1 MVVTLGIVCGNVR
14 EAETTTT
21 NHSLLFQE
29 KGRKSK
35 VYSENKQSTSL
46 KCKKLHGNS
55 YNKAQTER
63 AGENGGFS

>member
-1 MVVTLGIVCGNVR
+1 VTLGIVRANKR
-14 EAETTTT
+14 EAETATRK
-21 NHSLLFQE
+21 HSLLFQE

-35 VYSENKQSTSL
+35 VYSENKHSTSL

-55 YNKAQTER
+55 YNKAQPER